1 MIYVV
6 DGNGNSIHERKCGYN
21 NYNCIVEWKNMLFKG
36 LNNAF
41 NFDIGDSNSTD
52 EVFDIYDMFLV
63 RLWG

>member
-1 MIYVV
+1 
-6 DGNGNSIHERKCGYN
+6 
-21 NYNCIVEWKNMLFKG
+21 MLFKG